1 MLVHVKPPEGSRV
14 TGVVIELAPSELL
27 PGDLVRVHAAWARVL
42 DEPMTVHRG
51 LGIFDDLQILVGA
64 SIEFIGHPGS
74 ELWTW
79 DPNDRVPVRRIRE
92 LGSEYSKAEND
103 ARRPRDADS
112 LSDRRRTVRQRLK
125 AAQLHITVVGSPAPR
140 RLRGVEWTTRSV
152 SGVCSPYL
160 SLRGTS

>member
-92 LGSEYSKAEND
+92 LGSEYSKAG
-103 ARRPRDADS
+103 
-112 LSDRRRTVRQRLK
+112 K
-125 AAQLHITVVGSPAPR
+125 
-140 RLRGVEWTTRSV
+140 
-152 SGVCSPYL
+152 
-160 SLRGTS
+160 